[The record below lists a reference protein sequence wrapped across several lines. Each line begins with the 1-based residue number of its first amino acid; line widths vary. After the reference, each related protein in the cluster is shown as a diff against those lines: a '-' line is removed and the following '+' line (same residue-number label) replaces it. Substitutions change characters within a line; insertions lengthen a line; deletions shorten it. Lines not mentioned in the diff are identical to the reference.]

1 MLKNYLKIAIRTL
14 WKNRLFTAI
23 NFLGLSLGLGSAG
36 VLILFIQRGVTFD
49 TFHENNDQIYF
60 VQTETKGERYNATV
74 HPIMQ
79 QLIRTFPEIEAG
91 THFQGWNDVWL
102 TYKGKNIQGNTKYV
116 DSSFFDIFSFKL
128 KYGDPKTAFKSRQ
141 SIVINQK
148 IALALF
154 GDNNPVGETVSVS
167 DTLNFTVTG
176 VLDRVPENSSMQ
188 FEVLVPIS
196 LLEANEG
203 FRSGA
208 DWYNTFSSVYLKIKK
223 GTDIAKLEAQFPQFG
238 KTHFDPAAGER
249 QLRIEKLENFIHYDN
264 PGFKWMIYGAIGIVI
279 FILLIISINLINL
292 NTAIAFTRA
301 KEIAVR
307 KVTGSNLK
315 QILVQ
320 FWTESAIVL
329 IASLAFAL
337 ILAASYLVPQFNEFR
352 QGRMQLTLSWEQDY
366 MTVIALGGI
375 ITFIALIAGT
385 YPAVYL
391 NRLDLRDTIKGKL
404 SNKTHSRNWSRGT
417 MIVAQFVIAFA
428 LVIGAIVVRKQVSF
442 MREAKTGFD
451 KENVVVVQSDLEY
464 RDTKSASI
472 QFKSILN
479 ELRQDSRV
487 QSIATSAVVP
497 SKYWSNYNTYM
508 ADGAAGAEVRIKHSG
523 TGPGYSKTY
532 GIKMLEGRDFSE
544 EIDKDGKNLPV
555 VINESAM
562 KALGWK
568 TAVGKRIRQKSNPE
582 VYTIIGVMQDFHYQE
597 LKEKIEPLLHWYN
610 GPAGLSSY
618 LSIRLNDIGQAKS
631 VLAGLEGK
639 MKKIPAR
646 KPFGAFYMTDEIS
659 RQYNHLDGIWKM
671 VNFVAIL
678 AIVIALAGIF
688 GLITLAAN
696 QRMKEVGI
704 RKVLGA
710 SVQEVTFLLA
720 KDFVIL
726 VLIGIVI
733 GVPVAY
739 SFESR
744 YLETFTYH
752 TRLGWFTYLLVGC
765 TALLLTFLTV
775 GFQSIKTA
783 VMNPVDSLKSE

>member
-23 NFLGLSLGLGSAG
+23 NFLGLSLGLASAG

-49 TFHENNDQIYF
+49 TFHENNDQIYY

-79 QLIRTFPEIEAG
+79 QLIRTFPEIETG

-102 TYKGKNIQGNTKYV
+102 TYRGKNIQGNTKYV

-141 SIVINQK
+141 SIIINQK
-148 IALALF
+148 IAQALF
-154 GDNNPVGETVSVS
+154 GDRNPVGETVSVS
-167 DTLNFTVTG
+167 DTLNFTVAG

-196 LLEANEG
+196 LLEANAG

-223 GTDIAKLEAQFPQFG
+223 GTDIAKLEAQFPTFA
-238 KTHFDPAAGER
+238 KTHFDPAGGER
-249 QLRIEKLENFIHYDN
+249 QVRIEKLENFIHYDN

-329 IASLAFAL
+329 IASLMFAVV
-337 ILAASYLVPQFNEFR
+337 LAASYLVPQFNEFR

-464 RDTKSASI
+464 RDTKSAAI

-487 QSIATSAVVP
+487 QSIATSSVVP

-508 ADGAAGAEVRIKHSG
+508 ADGAVGAEVRIKHSG

-618 LSIRLNDIGQAKS
+618 LSIRLNDMGQAKS

-646 KPFGAFYMTDEIS
+646 KPFGAFYMTDELS

-671 VNFVAIL
+671 VNFVATL

-733 GVPVAY
+733 GAPVAY

-752 TRLGWFTYLLVGC
+752 TRLGWLTYLLVGC
-765 TALLLTFLTV
+765 TALLLTSLTV

-783 VMNPVDSLKSE
+783 LMNPVDSLKSE